1 MAFNKLEFAQF
12 GDFDKFT
19 IYRSLSPIETNNLPI
34 PLVTN
39 IKTMFYVDNA
49 IEVGRDYHYLVACHR
64 GDAVQY
70 STSVLYAFP
79 LVAATNLSL
88 VSSPNGN
95 EQDLIVSW
103 SNPNAWDVT
112 SNVYISTSTFTTDT
126 LPIPI
131 IATGNSYT
139 LPSATEGTTYYVMVE
154 LSYGVASKF
163 SELKQITMEFAKSTG
178 FWALAVACWG
188 TAQLPQLNK
197 DLTTEPTW
205 PANFGR
211 TKDFIAYTRGYNNDG
226 SITSPVIPTK
236 TISSDKILNQRFE
249 LVVSAGTYNSNYGR
263 MFLEFLDASD
273 NVLAALKVDKASNNF
288 GSTLQIGHTLA
299 TVANVPSVGTY
310 PAANGYLDILPTGI
324 KYTPSNPAVTTKF
337 NEYTFTKNMSA
348 VSKIRVSMLA
358 AYQPHSRY
366 AAGNPTG
373 SSAYVY
379 LKLI

>member
-95 EQDLIVSW
+95 EQDLIVTW
-103 SNPNAWDVT
+103 SNPNPWAVT
-112 SNVYISTSTFTTDT
+112 PSIYLSTSPFTIDT
-126 LPIPI
+126 LPTPI
-131 IATGNSYT
+131 VAEGNSHT
-139 LPSATEGTTYYVMVE
+139 FPSVAEGTTYYVMVE

-163 SELKQITMEFAKSTG
+163 SELKQITMEFAKPTG

-188 TAQLPQLNK
+188 TAQLPQFNK

-211 TKDFIAYTRGYNNDG
+211 TKDFIAYTRAYNNDG
-226 SITSPVIPTK
+226 AIFTNDIPTK
-236 TISSDKILNQRFE
+236 TIVSDKILNQRFE
-249 LVVSAGTYNSNYGR
+249 LVVSALVYNSNYGR

-324 KYTPSNPAVTTKF
+324 KYTPSNPAATTKF

>member
-1 MAFNKLEFAQF
+1 
-12 GDFDKFT
+12 
-19 IYRSLSPIETNNLPI
+19 
-34 PLVTN
+34 
-39 IKTMFYVDNA
+39 MFYVDNA

>member
-1 MAFNKLEFAQF
+1 MGFNKIEFAQF

-19 IYRSLSPIETNNLPI
+19 VYRSLFPIMVDSLPTA
-34 PLVTN
+34 LATN

-64 GDAVQY
+64 GDVVQY
-70 STSVLYAFP
+70 SNSVLYAFP
-79 LVAATNLSL
+79 LVAATSLSL

-103 SNPNAWDVT
+103 NNPNAWAVT
-112 SNVYISTSTFTTDT
+112 AKVYISTSTFTVDT
-126 LPIPI
+126 LPTPI
-131 IATGNSYT
+131 IATGNTHTFRSV
-139 LPSATEGTTYYVMVE
+139 AEGTTYYVVVE
-154 LSYGVASKF
+154 LSYGVARKF
-163 SELKQITMEFAKSTG
+163 SDLRQITMEFAKPTG

-188 TAQLPQLNK
+188 TAQLPQFNK

-205 PANFGR
+205 PANFGK
-211 TKDFIAYTRGYNNDG
+211 TKDFIAYTRAYNNDG
-226 SITSPVIPTK
+226 AIITSGIATK
-236 TISSDKILNQRFE
+236 TIASDKILNQRFE

-263 MFLEFLDASD
+263 MFLEFLDASN
-273 NVLAALKVDKASNNF
+273 NVIAALKVDKGTSNF
-288 GSTLQIGHTLA
+288 GSTLQIGNTLE
-299 TVANVPSVGTY
+299 TVASLASTGSNPI
-310 PAANGYLDILPTGI
+310 ANGYLDILPTGI
-324 KYTPSNPAVTTKF
+324 KYTPVNPAATTKY
-337 NEYTFTKNMSA
+337 NEYTFVKNMSA

-366 AAGNPTG
+366 AAGNPVG

>member
-163 SELKQITMEFAKSTG
+163 SELKQITMEFAKPTG

-188 TAQLPQLNK
+188 TAQLPQFNK

-324 KYTPSNPAVTTKF
+324 KYTPSNPAATTKF

>member
-49 IEVGRDYHYLVACHR
+49 IEVGRDYYYLVACHR

-163 SELKQITMEFAKSTG
+163 SELKQITMEFAKPTG

-211 TKDFIAYTRGYNNDG
+211 TKDFIAYTRAYNNDG
-226 SITSPVIPTK
+226 AIFTNDTPTK

-249 LVVSAGTYNSNYGR
+249 LVVSALTYNGNYGR

-288 GSTLQIGHTLA
+288 GSTLQIGNTLA
-299 TVANVPSVGTY
+299 TVANVASIGTY
-310 PAANGYLDILPTGI
+310 PTANGYLDILPTGI
-324 KYTPSNPAVTTKF
+324 KYTPVNPAATTKF
-337 NEYTFTKNMSA
+337 NEYTFTKDMSA
-348 VSKIRVSMLA
+348 VSKVRISQLK